1 METNQ
6 NETIQNGQML
16 SLIQQ
21 LLETIRDKGVMLP
34 VANPSPLDEIWSE
47 ISSDMV
53 NYRKRM
59 DAVVVSLQTKI
70 GELEQE
76 NAELKTTQ
84 KNQDITISTLKDDV
98 AKMSELKQEN
108 DQLKKE
114 IQSYEE
120 QRNQMESLRPQVDT
134 LSSEKDAL
142 IEQNGQLSERI
153 KTLENENKEL
163 TTMIQSNETELVTL
177 RNSYN
182 ALQSQLDTAQ
192 KEGATSSL
200 IAEEFQSM
208 TAKWKALLEKVFR
221 CQSMKKYCEDNGLKD
236 DGKMDTLL
244 HFISLVG
251 DKTGFARTVKNI
263 LTPDR
268 NTSDPPA
275 INSDAIGLIQAVNT
289 FYREKYG
296 EELVGDVLFMPEGFS
311 FNQTTGQGIHFNQTE
326 MQQFKGNNPFVC
338 KVLTPGYRGID
349 GSVDKAYV
357 L

>member
-6 NETIQNGQML
+6 NETSQNGQML

-21 LLETIRDKGVMLP
+21 LLETIRDKGVTLP
-34 VANPSPLDEIWSE
+34 AANSSPLDEIWSE
-47 ISSDMV
+47 ISSDMTT
-53 NYRKRM
+53 YRKRM
-59 DAVVVSLQTKI
+59 NDVMASLQSKI
-70 GELEQE
+70 SELEQE

-84 KNQDITISTLKDDV
+84 KNQAKTINALNDDV

-108 DQLKKE
+108 DRLKNKLQSCEGQSDQIETLRKQVASLSTQKE
-114 IQSYEE
+114 
-120 QRNQMESLRPQVDT
+120 D
-134 LSSEKDAL
+134 L
-142 IEQNGQLSERI
+142 IKQNGELSVRI
-153 KTLENENKEL
+153 EALEKEKTDL
-163 TTMIQSNETELVTL
+163 TGMIQNNETELEAL
-177 RNSYN
+177 RNSHN
-182 ALQSQLDTAQ
+182 ALLSQLDTAQ
-192 KEGATSSL
+192 KEGATSIQ
-200 IAEEFQSM
+200 IADEFKLM
-208 TAKWKALLEKVFR
+208 VAKWEALLEKVLR
-221 CQSMKKYCEDNGLKD
+221 CQSMKNYCEDNGLKD

-251 DKTGFARTVKNI
+251 DKTGFARTVRNI

-311 FNQTTGQGIHFNQTE
+311 FNQTTGTGIHFNQTE

>member
-6 NETIQNGQML
+6 NETSQNEQML

-21 LLETIRDKGVMLP
+21 LLETVRDKGIMIP
-34 VANPSPLDEIWSE
+34 AANPSPLDDIWSE
-47 ISSDMV
+47 ISSDMITYK
-53 NYRKRM
+53 NRM
-59 DAVVVSLQTKI
+59 NAVAVSLQSKI
-70 GELEQE
+70 SELEQE

-84 KNQDITISTLKDDV
+84 KNQAKAINTLNADLS
-98 AKMSELKQEN
+98 KMNALKQEN
-108 DQLKKE
+108 DQLKKKL
-114 IQSYEE
+114 QSCEE
-120 QRNQMESLRPQVDT
+120 QCNQVESLKSQLGS
-134 LSSEKDAL
+134 LSSEKEAL
-142 IEQNGQLSERI
+142 IEQGAQLTKKI
-153 KTLENENKEL
+153 GTLEKEKEEL
-163 TTMIQSNETELVTL
+163 TGMIQNNETELEAL

-182 ALQSQLDTAQ
+182 ALQSQLDAAQ
-192 KEGATSSL
+192 KEGSTSSL
-200 IAEEFQSM
+200 IAEEFKLM
-208 TAKWKALLEKVFR
+208 TSKWKALLEKVLR
-221 CQSMKKYCEDNGLKD
+221 CQSMKTYCEENGLKD
-236 DGKMDTLL
+236 DGKMETLL

-251 DKTGFARTVKNI
+251 DKTGFARTVRNI

-311 FNQTTGQGIHFNQTE
+311 FNQTTGTGIHFNQTE